1 MALDNC
7 RPGLAITVALGLLAG
22 MTALVWS
29 STGARA
35 DWRQLAPFC
44 AFLGGSS
51 GFDCSYYTFEQCME
65 TARGLGGYCS
75 PNPRLTLSPH
85 PPPSRG
91 RRPYR

>member
-1 MALDNC
+1 MALDNTC
-7 RPGLAITVALGLLAG
+7 PRLAITVALGLLAG
-22 MTALVWS
+22 MMELVWP
-29 STGARA
+29 STEARA

-75 PNPRLTLSPH
+75 PNPRLAQSPY
-85 PPPSRG
+85 PPPPRG